1 MKANRIQNADRITT
15 IPFYATAALFFL
27 ALTLLFLAVPVKDLS
42 GHYFNPSLLALVHTA
57 ALGWGTMV
65 IFGAAYQLIPVIF
78 EHTLYSPLL
87 ALASYV
93 SLTVGSILLI
103 YTFWNFQSGTL
114 MITAGSFIVFASI
127 CYNINVF
134 LTARCSAKK
143 IDYPKA
149 FLLSSALWLLVTT
162 IIGLLLAINLHHTFI
177 PRNHLDILKLHAHVG
192 LGGWFLQL
200 ITGASIKLVPMFLM
214 GKSDKGK
221 LISLSFILQ
230 NTGLVL
236 FLIDG
241 YLNVIS
247 GRFFYYAIIVCA
259 GIICWTRYLLD
270 VYHSRLRRNTE
281 LLMRQTS
288 LSFVSLMVAL
298 LTLPASYFFSSYKWT
313 SLYAILLFLGWISAL
328 IMGQTF
334 KTLPFVVWKLH
345 YGKTGARQGVPL
357 PKQLYSEKLLIFQY
371 YLFIIALST
380 LCLALVIENHL
391 YIRLSLVLWLALAM
405 IYLCNVLKVLFHKPT
420 TNYANISD

>member
-1 MKANRIQNADRITT
+1 MKANSIQNFDRLTT
-15 IPFYATAALFFL
+15 IPFYATAAFFFL

-42 GHYFNPSLLALVHTA
+42 GHYFNPPLLALVHTA

-78 EHTLYSPLL
+78 ERTLYSPLL

-93 SLTVGSILLI
+93 SLTLGTILLI
-103 YTFWNFQSGTL
+103 YTFWVFQSGAL
-114 MITAGSFIVFASI
+114 MIAAGSLVVLASI

-143 IDYPKA
+143 TDYPKA
-149 FLLSSALWLLVTT
+149 FLLSSALWLLLTT
-162 IIGLLLAINLHHTFI
+162 IIGLLLAINLYHTFI

-192 LGGWFLQL
+192 LAGWFLQL
-200 ITGASIKLVPMFLM
+200 ITGASIKLIPMFLM
-214 GKSDKGK
+214 GKSDKRK

-230 NTGLVL
+230 NTGLFL
-236 FLIDG
+236 FLVDG
-241 YLNVIS
+241 YFNPIS
-247 GRFFYYAIIVCA
+247 GRFFYYAIIVGV
-259 GIICWTRYLLD
+259 GIICWIRYLFD
-270 VYHSRLRRNTE
+270 VYHSRLRRHTE
-281 LLMRQTS
+281 VLMRQSS
-288 LSFVSLMVAL
+288 LSFVSLIVAL
-298 LTLPASYFFSSYKWT
+298 LALPASYFFSSYKWT
-313 SLYAILLFLGWISAL
+313 SLYAVLLFLGWISAL

-345 YGKTGARQGVPL
+345 YGKTGARQGIPL
-357 PKQLYSEKLLIFQY
+357 PKQLYSERLLVFQY

-380 LCLALVIENHL
+380 LCLALVLESHL
-391 YIRLSLVLWLALAM
+391 AIRLSLMLWLALAV

-420 TNYANISD
+420 MNHANSSD